1 MLSVIHCQKSVQLV
15 DDDFLTCFSADSPL
29 PPVPPALSQ
38 VPSDLWATSPHD
50 VGLVK
55 NCPPVV
61 ITPKSD
67 YRPCQKQYPL
77 KPEALEVMKPREPP
91 TKPDWRF
98 VQDLFVVDLANAFT
112 SVPVHPDSQ
121 FWFAFE
127 FNGKPYTWTRL
138 PQGYCESP
146 TIYNEVLRDSLSSL
160 QLPQGVVLL
169 SYVDDLLLCCPSAS
183 ACEEATL
190 ALLLHLHS
198 EGHKASLHK
207 LQFCQSRVLFL
218 GHHISATTKALAPK
232 RIEAIQKAPKPVT
245 KKQLMSFLGMVG
257 FCRAFIPHFSEL
269 EAPLAACIHGKNL
282 SAHDH
287 FLWTP
292 DAEQAF
298 LSVKQVLC
306 SAPALA
312 LPDPFKPFFQF
323 VDEKHGFMS
332 SVLLQQ
338 HGSHKRPVAYY
349 SSKLDSVAAGLP
361 GCLRA
366 VAACE
371 KAVLAS
377 RDIVGYSELTV
388 FVPHSVSIILLEQ
401 KTSHLS
407 AARWLRYTTVLLDM
421 PNITVKRC
429 TTLNPATLLPTADDG
444 VPHCC
449 ETVLSEA
456 CTPRPDLSDE
466 PLLNSDLVLFCDG
479 SSSRDPS
486 GKNRVGFAVCNEHQV
501 LLSGSLPSHFSAQ
514 TAELVALTEACKLAQ
529 GKSLTVYTDSRYAF
543 GVVHDFGALWRH
555 RKFLKSDGKPILN
568 STQIAALLD
577 AILLPSEVAV
587 VKCQA
592 HTKDTS
598 SVAHGNALAD
608 QAAKQAAL
616 SASPHI
622 LASSPVSE
630 EDQSPPCSLQDIQSF
645 STPEERL
652 IWKEN
657 SCTPDSAGYNTARPL
672 ACPPAGHTPPNQPFD
687 HLMMDFIEL
696 TPAEGKKYCL
706 VMVDMWSKW
715 VEAFPAKHATSSVVA
730 KALVTEIIPRWGIP
744 AKVSSDN
751 GSHFVNAALKEV
763 SGLLGFQLK
772 THCSYH
778 PQSGG
783 AIERENATLKG
794 KLAKCCE
801 ETGLSWPKALPL
813 VLMHMRMRKRA
824 RMNLSPFEILF
835 GRPPHTSLDP
845 PGLSV
850 STTHCEGNML
860 AYCQNLSKVLSQV
873 QSVVKEALPRPASG
887 LLHSLVPGDWVL
899 VRETRRKHWRSKR
912 WLGPFQVLLV
922 THTAVKVAER
932 STWIHASHCRRFQGT
947 PTPAPTDLSTTGQ
960 NNP

>member
-1 MLSVIHCQKSVQLV
+1 
-15 DDDFLTCFSADSPL
+15 
-29 PPVPPALSQ
+29 
-38 VPSDLWATSPHD
+38 
-50 VGLVK
+50 
-55 NCPPVV
+55 
-61 ITPKSD
+61 
-67 YRPCQKQYPL
+67 
-77 KPEALEVMKPREPP
+77 MKPRKPP
-91 TKPDWRF
+91 AKPDWRF
-98 VQDLFVVDLANAFT
+98 VQDLQAVNKAVISRAPMMPNPHTIVSQIPPTATHFSVVDLANAFT

-169 SYVDDLLLCCPSAS
+169 TYVDDLLLCCPSAS
-183 ACEEATL
+183 LCEEATL

-198 EGHKASLHK
+198 EGHKASLRK
-207 LQFCQSRVLFL
+207 LQFCQPQVIFL
-218 GHHISATTKALAPK
+218 GHHISATTKALTSK

-269 EAPLAACIHGKNL
+269 EAPLTSCIHGKNL

-287 FLWTP
+287 FFWTP
-292 DAEQAF
+292 EAEQAF
-298 LSVKQVLC
+298 LSVKQALC

-312 LPDPFKPFFQF
+312 LPDPAKPFFQF

-421 PNITVKRC
+421 PNITMKRC
-429 TTLNPATLLPTADDG
+429 TSLNPATLLPTAEDG
-444 VPHCC
+444 VHHCC
-449 ETVLSEA
+449 ETVLSEI

-466 PLLNSDLVLFCDG
+466 PLLNSDLILFCDG
-479 SSSRDPS
+479 SSFRDHS
-486 GKNRVGFAVCNEHQV
+486 GKNRVGFAVCDEHQV
-501 LLSGSLPSHFSAQ
+501 LFSGSLPSQFSAQ
-514 TAELVALTEACKLAQ
+514 TAELVALTEACKFAQ

-555 RKFLKSDGKPILN
+555 RNFMKSDGKPILN
-568 STQIAALLD
+568 STQVAALLD
-577 AILLPSEVAV
+577 AILLPSDVAV

-598 SVAHGNALAD
+598 SVARGNALAD

-622 LASSPVSE
+622 LTSSPLTE
-630 EDQSPPCSLQDIQSF
+630 EDHSPPCSLQDIQSF
-645 STPEERL
+645 STPEERSV
-652 IWKEN
+652 WKAN

-696 TPAEGKKYCL
+696 TPAE
-706 VMVDMWSKW
+706 
-715 VEAFPAKHATSSVVA
+715 
-730 KALVTEIIPRWGIP
+730 
-744 AKVSSDN
+744 
-751 GSHFVNAALKEV
+751 
-763 SGLLGFQLK
+763 
-772 THCSYH
+772 
-778 PQSGG
+778 
-783 AIERENATLKG
+783 
-794 KLAKCCE
+794 
-801 ETGLSWPKALPL
+801 
-813 VLMHMRMRKRA
+813 
-824 RMNLSPFEILF
+824 
-835 GRPPHTSLDP
+835 
-845 PGLSV
+845 
-850 STTHCEGNML
+850 
-860 AYCQNLSKVLSQV
+860 VLSQV
-873 QSVVKEALPRPASG
+873 QSVVKEALPRPASD
-887 LLHSLVPGDWVL
+887 LLHSLVPGDWIL

-932 STWIHASHCRRFQGT
+932 STWIHASHCRRFQST
-947 PTPAPTDLSTTGQ
+947 PTPADLSTTGQ

>member
-1 MLSVIHCQKSVQLV
+1 
-15 DDDFLTCFSADSPL
+15 
-29 PPVPPALSQ
+29 
-38 VPSDLWATSPHD
+38 
-50 VGLVK
+50 
-55 NCPPVV
+55 
-61 ITPKSD
+61 
-67 YRPCQKQYPL
+67 
-77 KPEALEVMKPREPP
+77 MKPRKPP
-91 TKPDWRF
+91 AKPDWRF
-98 VQDLFVVDLANAFT
+98 VQDLQAVNKAVISRAPMMPNPHTIVSQIPPTATHFSVVDLANAFT

-169 SYVDDLLLCCPSAS
+169 TYVDDLLLCCPSAS
-183 ACEEATL
+183 LCEEATL

-198 EGHKASLHK
+198 EGHKASLRK
-207 LQFCQSRVLFL
+207 LQFCQPQVIFL
-218 GHHISATTKALAPK
+218 GHHISATTKALTPK

-269 EAPLAACIHGKNL
+269 EAPLTSCIHGKNL
-282 SAHDH
+282 SAYDH
-287 FLWTP
+287 FFWTP
-292 DAEQAF
+292 EAEQAF
-298 LSVKQVLC
+298 LSVKQALC

-312 LPDPFKPFFQF
+312 LPDPAKPFFQF

-421 PNITVKRC
+421 PNITMKRC
-429 TTLNPATLLPTADDG
+429 TSLNPATLLPTAEDG
-444 VPHCC
+444 VHHCC
-449 ETVLSEA
+449 ETVLSEI

-466 PLLNSDLVLFCDG
+466 PLLNSDLILFCDD
-479 SSSRDPS
+479 SSFRDHS
-486 GKNRVGFAVCNEHQV
+486 GKNSVGFAVCDEHQV
-501 LLSGSLPSHFSAQ
+501 LLSGSLPSQFSAQ
-514 TAELVALTEACKLAQ
+514 TAELVALTEACKFAQ

-555 RKFLKSDGKPILN
+555 RNFMKSDGKPILN
-568 STQIAALLD
+568 STQVAALLD
-577 AILLPSEVAV
+577 AILLPSDVAV

-598 SVAHGNALAD
+598 SVARGNALAD

-622 LASSPVSE
+622 LTSSPLTE
-630 EDQSPPCSLQDIQSF
+630 EDHSPPCSLQDIQSF
-645 STPEERL
+645 STPEERSV
-652 IWKEN
+652 WKAN

-696 TPAEGKKYCL
+696 TPAE
-706 VMVDMWSKW
+706 
-715 VEAFPAKHATSSVVA
+715 
-730 KALVTEIIPRWGIP
+730 
-744 AKVSSDN
+744 
-751 GSHFVNAALKEV
+751 
-763 SGLLGFQLK
+763 
-772 THCSYH
+772 
-778 PQSGG
+778 
-783 AIERENATLKG
+783 
-794 KLAKCCE
+794 
-801 ETGLSWPKALPL
+801 
-813 VLMHMRMRKRA
+813 
-824 RMNLSPFEILF
+824 
-835 GRPPHTSLDP
+835 
-845 PGLSV
+845 
-850 STTHCEGNML
+850 
-860 AYCQNLSKVLSQV
+860 VLSQV
-873 QSVVKEALPRPASG
+873 QSVVKEALPRPASD
-887 LLHSLVPGDWVL
+887 LLHSLVPGDWIL

-932 STWIHASHCRRFQGT
+932 STWIHASHCRRFQST
-947 PTPAPTDLSTTGQ
+947 PTPADLSTTGQ